1 MGRTPVSRMKFFPIL
16 LLLPAALGQ
25 TSPAGG
31 GCCLKKTVSGVAD
44 DLNGVYIFSRTGGDS
59 QDQDCF
65 EGCVYKKEGAPE
77 TNEYCFKS
85 VTEGAAPSEP
95 ESTAPSEPESTAP
108 SEPESTA
115 PSESNSTAPTSAGS
129 TMDPIAAIDAANEEI
144 EKANAEHA
152 TVSENVDTASNADS
166 AVDNI
171 QAALSPTSTTVGRR
185 MRRQDESSTIG
196 PVTSC
201 EEFSKAYNSL
211 LDELAKFSDD
221 NVGLIKQLVEVL
233 NSALG
238 TIDTLCTPEAKQ
250 TLKDQSDS
258 KVTAAKAKAAE
269 YKEEKEERLV
279 ELVEIVKE
287 ALEQIEE
294 SNNILIASSIGTV
307 QPATPAFTIP
317 TDAYYYGL
325 NSSTS

>member
-1 MGRTPVSRMKFFPIL
+1 MG
-16 LLLPAALGQ
+16 
-25 TSPAGG
+25 
-31 GCCLKKTVSGVAD
+31 
-44 DLNGVYIFSRTGGDS
+44 
-59 QDQDCF
+59 
-65 EGCVYKKEGAPE
+65 
-77 TNEYCFKS
+77 
-85 VTEGAAPSEP
+85 EP

-115 PSESNSTAPTSAGS
+115 PTSAGS
-129 TMDPIAAIDAANEEI
+129 TIDPKAAIDAANEEI

-196 PVTSC
+196 PVTIC
-201 EEFSKAYNSL
+201 EEFGERYNSL

-233 NSALG
+233 NSAPG

-269 YKEEKEERLV
+269 YKEEKEERLD
-279 ELVEIVKE
+279 ELVKIVKK
-287 ALEQIEE
+287 AIKQIEE
-294 SNNILIASSIGTV
+294 ANNILIASSLATV
-307 QPATPAFTIP
+307 PPATPIFTIP
-317 TDAYYYGL
+317 TDAPTTMGSTAPSAETSPGTDGG
-325 NSSTS
+325 SSPPPSETSPGTDGGSSPPPSETSPGTDGGSSPPPSETSPGTGES

>member
-1 MGRTPVSRMKFFPIL
+1 MG
-16 LLLPAALGQ
+16 
-25 TSPAGG
+25 
-31 GCCLKKTVSGVAD
+31 
-44 DLNGVYIFSRTGGDS
+44 
-59 QDQDCF
+59 
-65 EGCVYKKEGAPE
+65 
-77 TNEYCFKS
+77 
-85 VTEGAAPSEP
+85 
-95 ESTAPSEPESTAP
+95 
-108 SEPESTA
+108 
-115 PSESNSTAPTSAGS
+115 STAPTSAGS
-129 TMDPIAAIDAANEEI
+129 TMDPIAANKLIEAANKEI
-144 EKANAEHA
+144 ENANAEHA

-196 PVTSC
+196 PVTIC

-238 TIDTLCTPEAKQ
+238 TIDILCTPEAKQ

-269 YKEEKEERLV
+269 YKEEKEERLD
-279 ELVEIVKE
+279 ELVEIVKK
-287 ALEQIEE
+287 ALEKIEE
-294 SNNILIASSIGTV
+294 ANNILIAAFGPVGTV
-307 QPATPAFTIP
+307 PPVTPAFQIP
-317 TDAYYYGL
+317 TDAPTTMGSTAPPAETGPGTDGG
-325 NSSTS
+325 SSPPPSETSPGTDGGSSPPPSETSPGTDGESSPPPSETSPGTDEGSSPPPSETSPTTSTVLGR